1 MSSMHVMCLAHLMF
15 FYLIFKIVRIFGDKH
30 GIRSSIFTC
39 YLSNKYV
46 FYHWHNFSILGSL
59 NDALDGS

>member
-1 MSSMHVMCLAHLMF
+1 MDVMRLVHLMF
-15 FYLIFKIVRIFGDKH
+15 FYLIFKIVRIFGDKYKL
-30 GIRSSIFTC
+30 RSSIFTC

-59 NDALDGS
+59 NDALDSS